1 MKDYRRF
8 VKTNRAVFTD
18 SILLSEILNN
28 WDSIDRDLTRST
40 LTIYGFKEDK

>member
-1 MKDYRRF
+1 MQSLKLKNTKGDENENKQYR
-8 VKTNRAVFTD
+8 
-18 SILLSEILNN
+18 LLNN